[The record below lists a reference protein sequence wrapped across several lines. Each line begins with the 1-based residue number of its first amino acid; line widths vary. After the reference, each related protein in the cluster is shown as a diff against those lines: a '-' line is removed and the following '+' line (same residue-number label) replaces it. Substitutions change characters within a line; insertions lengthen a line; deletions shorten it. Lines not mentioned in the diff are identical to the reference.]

1 VSVADDRQACDIVL
15 PRARKY
21 SGRRVMGNRLLYWVL
36 IPLASIAV
44 AALAW
49 AALAPVSSAS
59 REQVY
64 VIPKGTWEHRQA
76 GHHLDVIPSRIRLTI
91 GVKDVLVMRNQDDV
105 PQLFGP
111 VLIMPGQSFQLP
123 FHRPSEYL
131 FTCPL
136 HSNGLLTIVVEPMP
150 EPGWE
155 RLRWRATGLVTP
167 GAWL

>member
-1 VSVADDRQACDIVL
+1 VSVADDRQARDTDL
-15 PRARKY
+15 PPTRRR
-21 SGRRVMGNRLLYWVL
+21 SGRTVMGHRLLYWVL
-36 IPLASIAV
+36 IPLASLAV

-49 AALAPVSSAS
+49 AALAPIRSDS

-76 GHHLDVIPSRIRLTI
+76 GHHLDVIPSRIHLTI

-111 VLIMPGQSFQLP
+111 VLIMPGQSFQMP
-123 FHRPSEYL
+123 FHKPSEYL

-136 HSNGLLTIVVEPMP
+136 HTSGLLTIVVEPMP
-150 EPGWE
+150 EPGWA
-155 RLRWRATGLVTP
+155 RLWWRATGIVTP
-167 GAWL
+167 GALL

>member
-1 VSVADDRQACDIVL
+1 MPPQASDIDF
-15 PRARKY
+15 PRTDTHRRHRVI
-21 SGRRVMGNRLLYWVL
+21 GRRRLLYWVL
-36 IPLASIAV
+36 IPVAIA
-44 AALAW
+44 AAAGAW
-49 AALAPVSSAS
+49 AALAPVHSDS

-123 FHRPSEYL
+123 FQRPSEYL

-136 HSNGLLTIVVEPMP
+136 HTSGLLTIVVEPMP
-150 EPGWE
+150 EPGWA

>member
-1 VSVADDRQACDIVL
+1 VSLADDRHARDIDL
-15 PRARKY
+15 PGIHWR
-21 SGRRVMGNRLLYWVL
+21 SGRRVIGHRLLYWVL
-36 IPLASIAV
+36 IPLAGIAV
-44 AALAW
+44 AAGAW
-49 AALAPVSSAS
+49 AALAPVRSDS

-136 HSNGLLTIVVEPMP
+136 HTSGLLTIVVEAMP
-150 EPGWE
+150 EPGWA